1 MRLNIKLDKSFESDR
16 YNRKARLKK
25 NQNLEDRVKIYSDF
39 CSIDVPDS
47 ITVLKL
53 KREIRHL
60 AGYGH
65 HRTKNIHLIYMDSE
79 LKDYKNVSDYGVEDG
94 DNVIIYFDILG
105 GGPPT
110 ENSDFTTNI
119 NAINKR
125 EKIGEEFTY
134 LIIGSQEGTVW
145 GDKIYTD
152 DSNIAKAAVLEGKCK
167 IDEETFVR
175 IKMVEGKSSYSSS
188 FKNGINS
195 SSWGSW
201 PASYI
206 FI

>member
-1 MRLNIKLDKSFESDR
+1 MRLNIKLDKSFELAR
-16 YNRKARLKK
+16 YNPKARLKK
-25 NQNLEDRVKIYSDF
+25 NKYFIEKIYSDF

-60 AGYGH
+60 AGYGQH
-65 HRTKNIHLIYMDSE
+65 TTNDIHLIYKDSE
-79 LKDYKNVSDYGVEDG
+79 LLDDKILRYYGIKDG
-94 DNVIIYFDILG
+94 DSIIIYIDILF
-105 GGPPT
+105 GGPSS

-125 EKIGEEFTY
+125 EKIGEKFTY
-134 LIIGSQEGTVW
+134 SIIGSQEGTVW

-152 DSNIAKAAVLEGKCK
+152 DSIIAKAAVLEGICK
-167 IDEETFVR
+167 IDEEKIVL
-175 IKMVEGKSSYSSS
+175 IKMIEGKSSYSSS